1 MKRSVSLF
9 ILALGLLIGTRS
21 GAAPKKPVYVGV
33 RVCGTCHNGPTMGHQ
48 YSKWLMS
55 KHARGYA
62 ALSLPESREIAK
74 VSGIRELPWKSPVCL
89 GCHSTASTTENWEKD
104 DGFRVE
110 DGLQCESC
118 HGPGSEYAS
127 ATVMRDRKAAMAA
140 GLQLPTTDTCMGCHK
155 QKGSHEAVLNHPTV
169 DIEKAIKEIAHPLPK
184 PAKAAGLAEGRG
196 GDFIGSAA
204 CGKCHNEAD
213 HGHQYD
219 VWRRSPHAQAWAV
232 LATEKGRAAALKQN
246 IQGDPQQA
254 KQCLACHAVGAE
266 VDEGV
271 GCEACHGAGAKYA
284 NEVTMRDRAAAKAAG
299 LRIPPKTGCTH
310 CHKGSEGKP
319 FDAEAGWK
327 KIAHPTKLAPVAE
340 APRYKTPLNM
350 ALRPNST
357 ELWAT
362 LEASD
367 AVAIVDLK
375 TNRRLAEIPTGGAAT
390 AVAFTPD
397 GKRAFVSN
405 RSADT
410 VSVIDTA
417 ARKVVATLKTGDEPH
432 GLLTD
437 RAGKYLYVVN
447 TASDDIHVF
456 EVSTLKFVKKL
467 AGGRGPWSLALSP
480 DGKTLLASNMFSHIT
495 GFRQPLRSEVTV
507 IDTERAVVTDRLKVP
522 GVNLMMGISWHPSGE
537 YALATMNRTK
547 GLVPM
552 TRLMQGWTI
561 TNGLLVIWKD
571 GRVDQVL
578 LDQPGL
584 GFANATDVRITPDG
598 RQALVT
604 SAGTDRVAVV
614 DCAKLIGLVK
624 SASDA
629 DREAVLPN
637 HLGKSADF
645 VVKYLSTPYSPRG
658 MVMSAD
664 GATAYVANAIDD
676 SISPIDLRR
685 LAIGSRIDLDGPK
698 VETKQRYGERLFHNA
713 GICFR
718 RQFACAS
725 CHPDGHIDGITYDIE
740 ADGIGVSP
748 VDNRTLRGIFDTAP
762 FKWEGTNP
770 TLNRQCGPRL
780 SVLFTRIQP
789 FTQKEL
795 DAVEYYITT
804 IPRPPNRYH
813 TPGERYTDAQKRGK
827 VVFERTTT
835 NDGRAIPNDG
845 RCVFCHMPP
854 YYTSRQ
860 LFDVGTRQALD
871 RQGKFDVPHL
881 NNIYDSPPYLHNGM
895 APTLEEIWTIYNP
908 YDKHGYTNDMTK
920 DQLNDLIEYLKTL

>member
-1 MKRSVSLF
+1 MKRSVPFTIL
-9 ILALGLLIGTRS
+9 ILGLALAFTLD
-21 GAAPKKPVYVGV
+21 AAPKKPVYVGA
-33 RVCGTCHNGPTMGHQ
+33 RVCGSCHNGPTMGHQ
-48 YSKWLMS
+48 YSKWLLS
-55 KHARGYA
+55 KHSKGFA

-74 VSGIRELPWKSPVCL
+74 VSGVRELPWKSPVCL
-89 GCHSTASTTENWEKD
+89 GCHSTASTAEDWEKD
-104 DGFRVE
+104 ETFHSE
-110 DGLQCESC
+110 DGLQCEAC
-118 HGPGSEYAS
+118 HGPGSEYSSEA
-127 ATVMRDRKAAMAA
+127 VMKDRKAAMEA
-140 GLQLPTTDTCMGCHK
+140 GLRLPTTETCLGCHK
-155 QKGSHEAVLNHPTV
+155 QKGSHEAVLKNPTV
-169 DIEKAIKEIAHPLPK
+169 NVEKAIKDIAHPLPK
-184 PAKAAGLAEGRG
+184 PARSTGLAPARG
-196 GDFIGSAA
+196 DDFIGSAA
-204 CGKCHNEAD
+204 CGKCHSGPD

-219 VWRRSPHAQAWAV
+219 VWRRGPHAMAWAA
-232 LATEKGRAAALKQN
+232 LATDKARQLAIDRKVE
-246 IQGDPQQA
+246 GDPQKA
-254 KQCLACHAVGAE
+254 KQCLGCHAVGAE

-284 NEVTMRDRAAAKAAG
+284 QEGIMRDPEAAKKAG

-327 KIAHPTKLAPVAE
+327 KIAHPTKLSPVAE
-340 APRYKTPLNM
+340 APHYKTPLNM
-350 ALRPNST
+350 ALRPHST
-357 ELWAT
+357 ELWVA

-367 AVAIVDLK
+367 AVAVVDTK
-375 TNRRLAEIPTGGAAT
+375 TRARLAEIPTGGAAT

-397 GKRAFVSN
+397 GRRAFVSN
-405 RSADT
+405 RGDDT

-417 ARKVVATLKTGDEPH
+417 ARKVIATLKTGDEPH
-432 GLLTD
+432 GVLTD
-437 RAGKYLYVVN
+437 RAGRFLYVVN

-456 EVSTLKFVKKL
+456 DVATLKFVKKL

-480 DGKTLLASNMFSHIT
+480 DGSTLLASNMFSHVT

-507 IDTERAVVTDRLKVP
+507 IDTATAVVRDRLKVP
-522 GVNLMMGISWHPSGE
+522 GVNLMMGIAWHPGGE

-571 GRVDQVL
+571 GTVDQVL

-598 RQALVT
+598 RHALVT

-614 DCAKLIGLVK
+614 DCARLTALLKA
-624 SASDA
+624 ASKQ
-629 DREAVLPN
+629 DRESVLPN
-637 HLGKSADF
+637 HLGSSAAF
-645 VVKYLSTPYSPRG
+645 VVKYIPTPYSPRG
-658 MVMSAD
+658 LALSAD
-664 GATAYVANAIDD
+664 GASAWVANAIDD
-676 SISPIDLRR
+676 SLSVINLAKFDLGARV
-685 LAIGSRIDLDGPK
+685 DLDGPK
-698 VETKQRYGERLFHNA
+698 TTTKQRYGERLFHSAN
-713 GICFR
+713 ICFR

-789 FTQKEL
+789 FTPTEL

-813 TPGERYTDAQKRGK
+813 TPGERYTEAQMRGK
-827 VVFERTTT
+827 TVFERTTT
-835 NDGRAIPNDG
+835 NDGRPIPPAG

-854 YYTSRQ
+854 YYTSRE
-860 LFDVGTRQALD
+860 LFDVGTRQGLD

-881 NNIYDSPPYLHNGM
+881 NNIYDSAPYLHNGM
-895 APTLEEIWTIYNP
+895 APTLEEIWTVYNP

-920 DQLNDLIEYLKTL
+920 DQLNDLIEFIKTL